1 MNTEYSKFGNPP
13 IQIVESSSS
22 GVKTK
27 HRGANVHHSKK
38 HLGRRHAEQD
48 LPDRLEMGA
57 AFFRGARL
65 SRMVILPPAGHDL
78 RGFEPGSSP
87 RRGHPVL
94 VISHRNIRVPKTA
107 FFAAQRSSLRKLRL
121 GAAQLFLP

>member
-22 GVKTK
+22 GVKTE
-27 HRGANVHHSKK
+27 HRGRTFVILKK
-38 HLGRRHAEQD
+38 HLGRHAEQD

-65 SRMVILPPAGHDL
+65 SRRLVTICV
-78 RGFEPGSSP
+78 
-87 RRGHPVL
+87 VL
-94 VISHRNIRVPKTA
+94 SRVPHQEEDIP
-107 FFAAQRSSLRKLRL
+107 F
-121 GAAQLFLP
+121 